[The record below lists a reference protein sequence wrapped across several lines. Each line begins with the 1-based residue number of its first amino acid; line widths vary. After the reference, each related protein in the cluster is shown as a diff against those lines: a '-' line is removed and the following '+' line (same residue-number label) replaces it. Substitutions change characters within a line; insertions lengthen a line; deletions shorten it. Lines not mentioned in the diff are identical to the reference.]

1 VYDYRALRRPLF
13 GRGVIRQIRRPI
25 ALIAGYPCDRTESV
39 VRAFRLKGRALSIS
53 LLTTG
58 NAGLFAPLPA
68 ALLGL
73 ASGGLLLL
81 VSKWAVRLMTPEDP
95 AIGMAKVLLV
105 NGALMSVAL
114 GSLAA
119 FYMWNRSSLA
129 WFGIP
134 LALSFLFVAS
144 VELLRYGSGSTTR
157 APRRR

>member
-1 VYDYRALRRPLF
+1 MRSNGECRP
-13 GRGVIRQIRRPI
+13 
-25 ALIAGYPCDRTESV
+25 RTST
-39 VRAFRLKGRALSIS
+39 KGRALGIS

-58 NAGLFAPLPA
+58 NAGLLPLPA
-68 ALLGL
+68 AVLGL
-73 ASGGLLLL
+73 ASGGVLLL

-119 FYMWNRSSLA
+119 FYVWSRSSLA

-144 VELLRYGSGSTTR
+144 VELMRYGGGSANR
-157 APRRR
+157 ALRRR

>member
-1 VYDYRALRRPLF
+1 VYDCRALRRPLF
-13 GRGVIRQIRRPI
+13 GREVIRQTRRLI
-25 ALIAGYPCDRTESV
+25 ALIAGYLCDRMESV

-58 NAGLFAPLPA
+58 NAGLFAPFPA
-68 ALLGL
+68 AVLGL

-105 NGALMSVAL
+105 NAALMAVAL
-114 GSLAA
+114 GSLSA
-119 FYMWNRSSLA
+119 FYVWDRSALA
-129 WFGIP
+129 WYGIP
-134 LALSFLFVAS
+134 LALGFLFVAS
-144 VELLRYGSGSTTR
+144 IELLRYGSGSTIR